1 MEAFCRTMRA
11 TLLDDTS
18 EVGKRYLRF
27 WVDEIR
33 VEGNTAVLRGSHAAL
48 AHAVRTLGPES
59 KGVVPTPGPE
69 SVPTTDSNPA
79 EGGVYS
85 IRTRP

>member
-1 MEAFCRTMRA
+1 MRA

-18 EVGKRYLRF
+18 KVGKRYLWF

-33 VEGNTAVLRGSHAAL
+33 VEGNTAVLRGSYAAL

-69 SVPTTDSNPA
+69 WVPTTASHPA

>member
-1 MEAFCRTMRA
+1 MRA
-11 TLLDDTS
+11 TLLDDAS

-27 WVDEIR
+27 LVDKIR

-48 AHAVRTLGPES
+48 VHAVRTLGPES